1 MCIVSGLYLKKTMG
15 RHLRF
20 SSVILKPLLS
30 SLIMSVAAFFSYM
43 FINKLIQ
50 SQLGSS
56 RITMAI
62 SLLFSI
68 LIAIAVYLIS
78 VILTKSISL
87 ADLKLIPKGEKI
99 AQLLKIR
106 D

>member
-1 MCIVSGLYLKKTMG
+1 
-15 RHLRF
+15 
-20 SSVILKPLLS
+20 
-30 SLIMSVAAFFSYM
+30 MSVAAFFSYM